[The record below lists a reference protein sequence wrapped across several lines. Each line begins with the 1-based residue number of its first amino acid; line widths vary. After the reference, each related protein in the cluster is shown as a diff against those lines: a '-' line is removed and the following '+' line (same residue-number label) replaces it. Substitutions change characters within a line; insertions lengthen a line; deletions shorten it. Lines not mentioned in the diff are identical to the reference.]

1 MNKIIQAGGNA
12 LLLTAALAVF
22 AACSLGGDLE
32 AWRVKAKGEENG
44 TDNQQPP
51 ATSYTVTPDSTTGT
65 TALNFSFSAYVSSLY
80 ASDISIASGTGSV
93 TKGTPSG
100 SGTSWMLPVTVN
112 TAGTIHVSINKSGIE
127 NGTKTVNVY
136 KSSAGTYSVTPDSTS
151 NTTSL
156 NFTFSSGV
164 SSLYA
169 SDISITSGTGSV
181 TKGTPSGSGTS
192 WTLPVT
198 VNTAGTIHV
207 SINKSGIES
216 GTKTVNVYKS
226 DGTYSV
232 TPDSTT
238 STTALYFSFS
248 TYVSSLYASDISIT
262 SGTGSV
268 TKGTPSGSGTSWT
281 LPITVNTAG
290 TIHVSIN
297 KSGIESGTK
306 TVSVYKGDIVILLN
320 SNPPYGW
327 QYFEGIEEAYT
338 GTKTN
343 IGDMFTF
350 TYSFKS
356 NVFIDK
362 LQVVLIDCDEPD
374 YVWKT
379 LSNYVP
385 VSENIQPNTVITGS
399 ISITATGTAASAS
412 FLANR
417 LVIETTAGTSS
428 QPTLTFTAISL
439 VKTKSAITATGST
452 LAAQLSW
459 LKNNAASNSSYILT
473 ANASESIVPQ
483 DLSWSGKDNIT
494 VFLQGDYTTRTISLS
509 AQGSM
514 FTVGSGVTL
523 ILDNNITLQGRSDNT
538 LALVTVNGTLEMKGN
553 TKITGNTNTSSSDSV
568 FGGGV
573 YVFFGSF
580 SMHDSAT
587 VSNNTITN
595 FASDGAYGGGVY
607 VLYGSFSMQDNAT
620 VSNNTIT
627 GSRGAYG
634 GGVFVD
640 DYGSFSMQDNA
651 TVSNN
656 TITGSS
662 VALGGGVYGYYGS
675 FTMRDNAIISGNT
688 VSASYGS
695 GGGIYINSSSFRMA
709 GGIVYGSSASST
721 LRNTAS
727 YGAALYG
734 TAEYGVYSG
743 ETFYKSGNLTTTND
757 TIRVQNGNLY
767 NN

>member
-127 NGTKTVNVY
+127 
-136 KSSAGTYSVTPDSTS
+136 
-151 NTTSL
+151 
-156 NFTFSSGV
+156 
-164 SSLYA
+164 
-169 SDISITSGTGSV
+169 
-181 TKGTPSGSGTS
+181 
-192 WTLPVT
+192 
-198 VNTAGTIHV
+198 
-207 SINKSGIES
+207 S
-216 GTKTVNVYKS
+216 GTKTV
-226 DGTYSV
+226 T
-232 TPDSTT
+232 
-238 STTALYFSFS
+238 
-248 TYVSSLYASDISIT
+248 
-262 SGTGSV
+262 
-268 TKGTPSGSGTSWT
+268 
-281 LPITVNTAG
+281 
-290 TIHVSIN
+290 
-297 KSGIESGTK
+297 
-306 TVSVYKGDIVILLN
+306 VYKGDIVILLN

-385 VSENIQPNTVITGS
+385 VSVNIQPNTVITGS

-439 VKTKSAITATGST
+439 VKTKSAITAVGST

-523 ILDNNITLQGRSDNT
+523 ILDNNITLQGRSNNT
-538 LALVTVNGTLEMKGN
+538 QALVTVDGTLEMKGN
-553 TKITGNTNTSSSDSV
+553 TKITGNTATGSS
-568 FGGGV
+568 F
-573 YVFFGSF
+573 
-580 SMHDSAT
+580 T
-587 VSNNTITN
+587 
-595 FASDGAYGGGVY
+595 YGGGVY
-607 VLYGSFSMQDNAT
+607 VYGGSFTIRDNA
-620 VSNNTIT
+620 SISGN
-627 GSRGAYG
+627 SA
-634 GGVFVD
+634 
-640 DYGSFSMQDNA
+640 
-651 TVSNN
+651 
-656 TITGSS
+656 SS
-662 VALGGGVYGYYGS
+662 GGGVYVYSSGSFIMRDNASISDNTAPNGGGGVAVISSGS
-675 FTMRDNAIISGNT
+675 FTMRDNASISGN
-688 VSASYGS
+688 SASGNN
-695 GGGIYINSSSFRMA
+695 GGGVYLFSSSTTIFRMA

-721 LRNTAS
+721 LRNTAGS
-727 YGAALYG
+727 GGAALYKDESA

-743 ETFYKSGNLTTTND
+743 ETFYRSGTLSTSED